1 MSPNT
6 VDSTWFG
13 RYVRRS
19 ITSAGVAFC
28 ILFSLSFTA
37 LVVYQHI
44 RGAWGKQGLVT
55 VLAEIS
61 GASFGMVIIVLTI
74 GGALIMLERI
84 LLGDGRVREARE
96 QGRRAERQLAIRA
109 DRDRK
114 QGESIE
120 QAMDR
125 LRRESPDHSHS

>member
-37 LVVYQHI
+37 LVVYQTI

-84 LLGDGRVREARE
+84 FLGDGRERQAEER
-96 QGRRAERQLAIRA
+96 GRRAERELAIQA
-109 DRDRK
+109 DKERK
-114 QGESIE
+114 QGESID

-125 LRRESPDHSHS
+125 LRRESLDQSRS